1 MTQSTPNT
9 VDLGILGSGGAGSNW
24 RRDFLPEEGVYASQL
39 YQEMRDTDPIIG
51 AVFLALEAMF
61 RQVEWQEVPADD
73 SPEAVAWALFLKE
86 CRDDMSHT
94 WPSFAADVLTMF
106 VHGWSYFEVVYKI
119 RRGPD
124 QVDARYRSA
133 HNDGR
138 VGWRKFALRP
148 QRTLSRWEYDGDG
161 GIQGMWQNTRTGLV
175 FLPIQRCLH
184 FRTTEAGGHPEGRS
198 FLVNARRAY
207 RFQSRLEEFEAVGVE
222 RDLAGLPLVEVPVEL
237 LSPTATPAQKAT
249 LQVIEQ
255 VAAGVRNDERAFVL
269 MPSSQYVVQDVDEK
283 TGTTR
288 TQAMPTG
295 YKFSLIT
302 SGGSRAHDTDKIIKR
317 YSQRIATSFL
327 ASFLLLG
334 GSEGKGAQALSGD
347 LTDLF
352 EQAGTGFLDG
362 MTAVINRF
370 GVGNLMRL
378 NGVPPQLWPTLQHG
392 GLSEAAFTAFL
403 DRVNEAV
410 RSGSITSDENLE
422 TSLRQKLGLPE
433 RADTAKQEDATP

>member
-1 MTQSTPNT
+1 MTQPTPKT
-9 VDLGILGSGGAGSNW
+9 VDLSILGNGGAGSNW
-24 RRDFLPEEGVYASQL
+24 RREFLPEEGVFAAHL
-39 YQEMRDTDPIIG
+39 YQEMRDTDPIAG

-61 RQVEWQEVPADD
+61 RQVNWQEVPAND
-73 SPEAVAWALFLKE
+73 SPEAAAWALFLRE
-86 CRDDMSHT
+86 CREDMSHT
-94 WPSFAADVLTMF
+94 FPGFIADVLTMF

-124 QVDARYRSA
+124 QTDARYRSA
-133 HNDGR
+133 HGDGR

-161 GIQGMWQNTRTGLV
+161 GIQGMWQNTRAGLV

-198 FLVNARRAY
+198 LLVNARRAY
-207 RFQSRLEEFEAVGVE
+207 KFQSRLEEFEAVGIE
-222 RDLAGLPLVEVPVEL
+222 RDLAGLPLVEVPIEL
-237 LSPTATPAQKAT
+237 LSPNATPAERAT
-249 LQVIEQ
+249 LQKIEE
-255 VAAGVRNDERAFVL
+255 VAAGVRNDERAYVL
-269 MPSSQYVVQDVDEK
+269 MPSSQYVVQDYDEK
-283 TGTTR
+283 TGSTR
-288 TQAMPTG
+288 TQALPTG

-327 ASFLLLG
+327 ATFLLLG

-362 MTAVINRF
+362 ITAVINRF
-370 GVGNLMRL
+370 AVGNLMRL
-378 NGVPPQLWPTLQHG
+378 NGVPPELWPKLQHG

-410 RSGSITSDENLE
+410 KAGSITSDENLE
-422 TSLRQKLGLPE
+422 TALRQKLGLPE
-433 RADTAKQEDATP
+433 RADTAEQEDTTA